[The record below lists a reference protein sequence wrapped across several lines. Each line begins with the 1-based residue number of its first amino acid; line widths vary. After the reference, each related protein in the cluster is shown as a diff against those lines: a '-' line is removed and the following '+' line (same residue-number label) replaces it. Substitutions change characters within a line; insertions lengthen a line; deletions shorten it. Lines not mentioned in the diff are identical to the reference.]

1 MAHICLIF
9 ILLPFLSYGQDTLTK
24 VNPKTGK
31 VETFI
36 NVDHLA
42 EAPYDAVKY
51 IADHTKYPVKT
62 ADTTLHFRV
71 VVLFTID
78 VHGTI
83 SNAKVVK
90 SCDSSL
96 DKDAL
101 RVINSMPKWL
111 PATADGKPV
120 PCNYSMPV
128 IMQY

>member
-1 MAHICLIF
+1 MARIFLIS

-31 VETFI
+31 LETFI
-36 NVDHLA
+36 SVDHLA

-62 ADTTLHFRV
+62 ADKALHFRV

-78 VHGTI
+78 VDGTI
-83 SNAKVVK
+83 TNAKVVK
-90 SCDSSL
+90 SCDPTL
-96 DKDAL
+96 DREAI
-101 RVINSMPKWL
+101 RVINSMPKWH

>member
-1 MAHICLIF
+1 MPRMFLIF
-9 ILLPFLSYGQDTLTK
+9 ILLPFFSSGQDTLTK
-24 VNPKTGK
+24 VDPKTGK

-36 NVDHLA
+36 SVDHLA

-51 IADHTKYPVKT
+51 IADHIKYPVKT

-71 VVLFTID
+71 VVLFTINVD
-78 VHGTI
+78 GTI
-83 SNAKVVK
+83 TNAKVVK
-90 SCDSSL
+90 SSDSTL
-96 DKDAL
+96 DNEAI